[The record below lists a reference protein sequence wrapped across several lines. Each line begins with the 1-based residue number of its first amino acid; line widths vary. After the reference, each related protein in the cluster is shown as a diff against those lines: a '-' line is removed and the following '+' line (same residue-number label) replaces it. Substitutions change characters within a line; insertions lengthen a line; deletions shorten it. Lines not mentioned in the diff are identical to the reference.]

1 MKLDKYVNAVN
12 KLEFSDDLAEKV
24 RGADREKPRFRI
36 VRAAV
41 LAAVM
46 VCMLATTAF
55 AASAEFRNWTISL
68 LKLGVSRQ
76 DMADVEVM
84 EFRHDEEVDG
94 VSVHYLELD
103 KDNYLFYH
111 GMLTSPQTGYIRI
124 TEDYQ
129 LADVEKK
136 IFSASITKNGR
147 EYSIYEEYFETDEGI
162 VTSRG
167 YESDLNEMFVVLT
180 DGNSHQW
187 PAYADL
193 TTGTV
198 RDALPDWTEDDF
210 QGRVTYGYEL
220 MDGIL
225 ISTIVNENVIVNGN
239 SEDYNMLYWI
249 GADAAEAVVIDMPA
263 DAYGWYCQNGRLYYR
278 DGYGSLYQLNENL
291 SFSLVCS
298 YATGDDL
305 TNGLYTVATE
315 NNELAIVD
323 VYSGNTY
330 VLSGYTV
337 DPGSPAGTRERIG
350 GEIDETTGYNATR
363 YGEDGRIALVQTE
376 IDWKNQRVALR
387 KLGILNEQTG
397 EIKLLEIENDYD
409 GYSIRWLDENRLAV
423 IYDGKYLCVYEFT
436 E

>member
-1 MKLDKYVNAVN
+1 MKSNNYVNAVN
-12 KLEFSDDLAEKV
+12 KLEFADELAERV
-24 RGADREKPRFRI
+24 RAADREKPRFRI
-36 VRAAV
+36 VRAAI

-68 LKLGVSRQ
+68 LKLGVSQQ
-76 DMADVEVM
+76 DMADAQVM
-84 EFRHDEEVDG
+84 EFQHNEEVDG

-103 KDNYLFYH
+103 KDNYTFYH
-111 GMLTSPQTGYIRI
+111 GMLTSPQTGYVRI

-129 LADVEKK
+129 LANAEKK

-147 EYSIYEEYFETDEGI
+147 QYSIHEEYFETDEGI

-167 YESDLNEMFVVLT
+167 YEDDPSEMFVILT

-193 TTGTV
+193 ATGTV

-225 ISTIVNENVIVNGN
+225 ISTIVDENKMVNGN
-239 SEDYNMLYWI
+239 SSAYNMLYWI
-249 GADAAEAVVIDMPA
+249 APSAAEAVIIDMPQ
-263 DAYGWYCQNGRLYYR
+263 DAYGWYCENETLYYR
-278 DGYGSLYQLNENL
+278 DGYGRLYRLNDNL
-291 SFSLVCS
+291 AFELVCD

-305 TNGLYTVATE
+305 TNGLYTVSTE

-323 VYSGNTY
+323 VYSGDTY
-330 VLSGYTV
+330 VIHGYAV
-337 DPGSPAGTRERIG
+337 DPGEPGGVREYIG
-350 GEIDETTGYNATR
+350 GDIDETTGYNATR
-363 YGEDGRIALVQTE
+363 YSEDGKIALVQTE
-376 IDWKNQRVALR
+376 IDWENERVALR

-397 EIKLLEIENDYD
+397 ELKLLEIENDYH
-409 GYSIRWLDENRLAV
+409 GYFIRWLDENRLAV
-423 IYDGKYLCVYEFT
+423 IYDGKYLCIYEFS